1 MTQKKKGFQGTT
13 LKLIAITA
21 MLIDHIGCV
30 LLENGLLPILASAVI
45 AGSSTGFLPKDYQ
58 TFAAVDT
65 VLRLIGRIAFPIFCF
80 LLVEGF
86 CHTRSVRNYALRL
99 GCFAL
104 ISEIPFDLATNRTL
118 YYPGYQN
125 VFFTLLLGLLVL
137 AGIRFAADCL
147 PAAQP
152 RQKVLLFL
160 CQLLILLTGCALASL
175 LHTDY
180 SAFGILAI
188 AFLYLLRNNRKRQCV
203 VGALL
208 FLWELSAP
216 LAFLI
221 LYHYN
226 GERGATRSRYGFY
239 LFYPVHLLLLV
250 LLRLLLF

>member
-1 MTQKKKGFQGTT
+1 MTLKKKGFSGTT

-21 MLIDHIGCV
+21 MLIDHIGYI
-30 LLENGLLPILASAVI
+30 LLENGLLPLLASAVI
-45 AGSSTGFLPKDYQ
+45 AGSSTGYLPEDYR
-58 TFAAVDT
+58 TFAAIDT
-65 VLRLIGRIAFPIFCF
+65 VLRLIGRVAFPIFCF

-86 CHTRSVRNYALRL
+86 CHTRSVKNYALRL
-99 GCFAL
+99 GSFAL
-104 ISEIPFDLATNRTL
+104 ISEIPFDLATNKTV
-118 YYPGYQN
+118 YHPGYQN

-137 AGIRFAADCL
+137 AGIRYTTDRL
-147 PAAQP
+147 SAAQT
-152 RQKVLLFL
+152 RQKPVFFL
-160 CQLLILLTGCALASL
+160 CQLLIVLVGCVLASV

-180 SAFGILAI
+180 SAFGVLAI
-188 AFLYLLRNNRKRQCV
+188 VLLYLLRSNRKRQCA

-226 GERGATRSRYGFY
+226 GERGAAKSRYGFY